1 MKDRSLVR
9 ASDIGLWAFCQRA
22 WWLANVKQVEHQ
34 NPAILQRGSAMHLAH
49 GQTVQRAQTLKRL
62 AILLLALA
70 LILAGLLFVWL
81 TLQSL

>member
-34 NPAILQRGSAMHLAH
+34 NPAVLRRGSAMHLAH
-49 GQTVQRAQTLKRL
+49 GQTVQRAQRLKQL
-62 AILLLALA
+62 AILLLVIA